1 MGNLCGCIALARKR
15 GVDVLLNKE
24 SKRETPTVASFSP
37 KQRFLGTDG
46 AGAMSS
52 NIKNTV
58 TNLKRLLGKKFAE
71 PCVQTDIARLPFK
84 VTEGP
89 DGGCLIN
96 VNYLGENVTYTP
108 EAVMGMI
115 LGDVKLIGERD
126 SGGPIT
132 DCVIS
137 VPVYFTD
144 AERHAMLDASKIAG
158 LNCLRLMNDTAATA
172 LGYGIYKTD
181 LPEDKPIHTVIV
193 DAGEMALQVCV
204 IALQKGKLRVMSSAW
219 DRNLGGADFDNVIV
233 DHFVDEIKATKKLD
247 VRTNARAMLRLRLAC
262 EKLKK
267 ILSANPEAP
276 LNVECIMEDQDVSG
290 HLTREKFEELAAGI
304 FGRVTTPLQAALEQ
318 AGLKPEDIDSVELVG
333 GSSRVPALFDLLKTF
348 FGKEPSRTMNAKEC
362 VSRGCALQCAM
373 LSPIFRV
380 REFSVE
386 EAVPYTVN
394 FTWEKEPGQPTTSAV
409 FKRGD
414 SIPSTKMLTFYK
426 SDKFSLSADYEND
439 KTANLPAG
447 SLAHIGDFTIGPPI
461 PLPADGSDKAKLKVK
476 VHINLHGILAV
487 ESVQAVEETEVE
499 VEPVVAEKSEAAKPA
514 ENGEASKEDGEA
526 PMEADAAAPAADEA
540 AAPAAPAEPKKSVKV
555 TKKDVPFVASL
566 PGLGADA
573 VTALFTMEKQLKDQ
587 DRHIEATNEAKNA
600 LEGYVYDMRNKLY
613 GPLSDFIAED
623 AKPGFSSQLDKMED
637 WLYDEGEDV
646 SREVYLEKL
655 SELKKIG
662 DPVEERYNEMSSR
675 GPAAESLAAACE
687 GFIRQA
693 ESVEKKYE
701 HISAEDKAKVVSE
714 CQAAMAWLKEK
725 QGLQETMPK
734 HEVPVLMTHDIVK
747 KLDTVKRVGEAT
759 MNKPAPPP
767 PKKEEPAKEAAAD
780 GAGAGE
786 EQKAADSEPMD
797 TDGAAN
803 AEAPAAEGSAK
814 EEGDAPMET

>member
-1 MGNLCGCIALARKR
+1 MSVAGLDVGNLCSCIALARKR

-24 SKRETPTVASFSP
+24 SKRETPSVASFTA

-46 AGAMSS
+46 ASAMSS

-58 TNLKRLLGKKFAE
+58 VSLKRLLGKKFAE
-71 PCVQTDIARLPFK
+71 PSVQQDIAGLPYK

-89 DGGCLIN
+89 NGGCLIN
-96 VNYLGENVTYTP
+96 VSYLGEQVQYTP
-108 EAVMGMI
+108 EAVMAMI
-115 LGDVKLIGERD
+115 LGDIKLIGERD

-158 LNCLRLMNDTAATA
+158 LNCLRLMNDTAAVA

-181 LPEDKPIHTVIV
+181 LPDDKPIHTVIV
-193 DAGEMALQVCV
+193 DVGEMALQVCV

-219 DRNLGGADFDNVIV
+219 DRNLGGADFDSVIV
-233 DHFVDEIKATKKLD
+233 SHFADEIMATKKLD
-247 VRTNARAMLRLRLAC
+247 VRSNARAMLRLRAAC

-276 LNVECIMEDQDVSG
+276 LNVECIMEDQDVSS
-290 HLTREKFEELAAGI
+290 HLTRDKFEELAAGI
-304 FGRVTTPLQAALEQ
+304 LSRVTKPLQAALDQ
-318 AGLKPEDIDSVELVG
+318 AGLKVEDINNVELVG
-333 GSSRVPALFDLLKTF
+333 GSSRLPALFDLIQSF

-426 SDKFSLSADYEND
+426 SDQFSLSADYDND
-439 KTANLPAG
+439 DTANLPAG

-461 PLPADGSDKAKLKVK
+461 PLPEGGDKAKLKVK
-476 VHINLHGILAV
+476 VHVNLHGILGL
-487 ESVQAVEETEVE
+487 ESVQAVEETEVIE
-499 VEPVVAEKSEAAKPA
+499 EAPPAPVPAPA
-514 ENGEASKEDGEA
+514 ENGEAKAAEDGEA
-526 PMEADAAAPAADEA
+526 PKEGEEGAAAMEADAPAAD
-540 AAPAAPAEPKKSVKV
+540 APPAEPKKSIKV
-555 TKKDVPFVASL
+555 TKKDVPFVAAL
-566 PGLGADA
+566 PGLPSET
-573 VTALFTMEKQLKDQ
+573 VTALLATEKELKEQ
-587 DRHIEATNEAKNA
+587 DRMIEATNVAKNG
-600 LEGYVYDMRNKLY
+600 LEAYVYSMRNRLHAD
-613 GPLSDFIAED
+613 LADFISD
-623 AKPGFSSQLDKMED
+623 AARSEFSSALDKMED

-646 SREVYLEKL
+646 ERQVYLEKL
-655 SELKKIG
+655 SELKKTG
-662 DPVEERYNEMSSR
+662 DPVAERFIESSSR
-675 GPAAESLAAACE
+675 GPKAESLAAACK

-693 ESVEKKYE
+693 ESAEEKYA
-701 HISAEDKAKVVSE
+701 HIAAEDKAKVVEE
-714 CQAAMAWLKEK
+714 CQAAMKWLKEK
-725 QGLQETMPK
+725 QALQETLPK
-734 HEVPVLMTHDIVK
+734 HEVPVLMTHDITK
-747 KLDTVKRVGEAT
+747 KLETVKRVCEAV

-767 PKKEEPAKEAAAD
+767 PKKEEPAKEAAAPE
-780 GAGAGE
+780 A
-786 EQKAADSEPMD
+786 AADGEAKPAQEAEAME
-797 TDGAAN
+797 TDGAAP
-803 AEAPAAEGSAK
+803 EAPAAEG
-814 EEGDAPMET
+814 EAPMET